1 MNARMDDEAM
11 LSMPRTTLGTA
22 RALAEAHQPVLLVE
36 DDDPLRMAI
45 LRALADAGVG
55 CHAVASG
62 EAALEEWRARSF
74 QLVVTDL
81 KLPNRSGIVLL
92 EELERSEMVPVV
104 VITGYRA
111 QFREHLSS
119 LRGLAILEKPFAVEE
134 LVGVVRGRL
143 GFTEVSTSVRSVE
156 G

>member
-1 MNARMDDEAM
+1 MDDEAK

-36 DDDPLRMAI
+36 DDDPLRTAI

-55 CHAVASG
+55 CCAVASA
-62 EAALEEWRARSF
+62 EAALEEWRMRSF

-92 EELERSEMVPVV
+92 EEFERSEVVPVV

-111 QFREHLSS
+111 QFCEHLPS
-119 LRGLAILEKPFAVEE
+119 LHGLAILEKPFAVAE
-134 LVGVVRGRL
+134 LVDVVRGRL
-143 GFTEVSTSVRSVE
+143 GSTEVSTSIIPVE